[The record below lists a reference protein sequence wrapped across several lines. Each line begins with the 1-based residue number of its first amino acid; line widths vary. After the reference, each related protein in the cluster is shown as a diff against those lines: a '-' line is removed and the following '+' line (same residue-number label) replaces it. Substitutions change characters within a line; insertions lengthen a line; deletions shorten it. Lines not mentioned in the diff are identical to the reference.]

1 MCVKEDIMKKLDTI
15 CVQGGYKPKSGEP
28 RVVPIVQS
36 TTYYYEKASEMA
48 DLFDLKADGYFYTR
62 LANPTVDAFEKK
74 LTELDGGAFAIA
86 TASGMSATLLAVL
99 NVAGA
104 GDNIVASRSIY
115 GGTYNLFSVT
125 LPKYGIECRFFDPDD
140 TQENIEKLIDDK
152 TKIVFAET
160 VANPTIV
167 VLDFAKISA
176 IAKKHKVLFMVDNTL
191 VTPVLCRPLDFGANI
206 VIYSSSKYLDGH
218 AVALGGCIVDGG
230 NFDFNST
237 DRYEEFLKPD
247 DSYHGLVYAS
257 LGKTAFGVKC
267 RVQMMRDLGAI
278 MSPENAFLT
287 NLGMETLAL
296 RMERHCA
303 NAKKVAEFLSKH
315 PKVEWILHPS
325 LKDNKYHDLAN
336 KYMPN
341 GQGGMMSFGVKGG
354 SEKASKFMEA
364 LEMIA
369 IVTHVAD
376 ARSCVLHPASTT
388 HRQLSSA
395 DLEAIGIKDNL
406 IRLSVGIENADD
418 IIEDIRQAL
427 DRI

>member
-1 MCVKEDIMKKLDTI
+1 MKKLDTI

-48 DLFDLKADGYFYTR
+48 DLFDLKSEGYFYTR

-74 LTELDGGAFAIA
+74 LTELDGGVLGIA
-86 TASGMSATLLAVL
+86 TASGMSATLLAIL

-104 GDNIVASRSIY
+104 GDNIVASRAIY
-115 GGTYNLFSVT
+115 GGSYNLFSVT
-125 LPKYGIECRFFDPDD
+125 LPKYGIQCRFFDPDD
-140 TQENIEKLIDDK
+140 SAQSIEKLIDDR
-152 TKIVFAET
+152 TRVIFAET
-160 VANPTIV
+160 IANPTIV
-167 VLDFAKISA
+167 ILDFDKISA

-230 NFDFNST
+230 NFDFNAT
-237 DRYEEFLKPD
+237 NRYEEFLKPD
-247 DSYHGLVYAS
+247 ESYHGLVYAS

-296 RMERHCA
+296 RMERHSK
-303 NAKKVAEFLSKH
+303 NAKKVAEFLANH

-325 LKDNKYHDLAN
+325 LEDNKYHDLAK

-341 GQGGMMSFGVKGG
+341 GQGGMMSFGVAGG

-364 LEMIA
+364 LKMLA

-376 ARSCVLHPASTT
+376 SRSCVLHPASTT

-418 IIEDIRQAL
+418 IIEDIKQAL
-427 DRI
+427 EQI

>member
-1 MCVKEDIMKKLDTI
+1 MKKLDTI

-36 TTYYYEKASEMA
+36 TTYYYEKAGEMA
-48 DLFDLKADGYFYTR
+48 DLFDLKSEGYFYTR

-74 LTELDGGAFAIA
+74 LTELDGGVLGIA
-86 TASGMSATLLAVL
+86 TASGMSATLLAIL
-99 NVAGA
+99 NIAGA
-104 GDNIVASRSIY
+104 GDNIVASRAIY
-115 GGTYNLFSVT
+115 GGSYNLFSVT
-125 LPKYGIECRFFDPDD
+125 LPKYGIQCRFFDPDD
-140 TQENIEKLIDDK
+140 SQEDIEKLVDDK
-152 TKIVFAET
+152 TRAIFAET
-160 VANPTIV
+160 IANPTIV
-167 VLDFAKISA
+167 VLDFEKLSN

-230 NFDFNST
+230 NFDFTATN
-237 DRYEEFLKPD
+237 RYEEFLKPD
-247 DSYHGLVYAS
+247 ESYHGLVYAS

-296 RMERHCA
+296 RMERHSE
-303 NAKKVAEFLSKH
+303 NARKVAEYLSKH

-325 LKDNKYHDLAN
+325 LKENKYYDLAN
-336 KYMPN
+336 KYMPK

-364 LEMIA
+364 LKMIA

-376 ARSCVLHPASTT
+376 SRSCVLHPASTT

-418 IIEDIRQAL
+418 IIEDIEQAL
-427 DRI
+427 AQI

>member
-1 MCVKEDIMKKLDTI
+1 MKKLDTI

-36 TTYYYEKASEMA
+36 TTYYYEKAGEMA
-48 DLFDLKADGYFYTR
+48 DLFDLKSEGYFYTR

-74 LTELDGGAFAIA
+74 LAELDGGVLGIA
-86 TASGMSATLLAVL
+86 TASGMSATLLAIL
-99 NVAGA
+99 NIAGA
-104 GDNIVASRSIY
+104 GDNLVVSRAIY
-115 GGTYNLFSVT
+115 GGSYNLFSVT

-140 TQENIEKLIDDK
+140 CAEDIEKLVDDK
-152 TKIVFAET
+152 TKVIFAET
-160 VANPTIV
+160 IANPTIV
-167 VLDFAKISA
+167 VLDFEKLAH

-191 VTPVLCRPLDFGANI
+191 VTPVLCRPLDFGANV

-218 AVALGGCIVDGG
+218 AVALGGCIIDGG
-230 NFDFNST
+230 NFDFKST
-237 DRYEEFLKPD
+237 NRYEEFLRPD
-247 DSYHGLVYAS
+247 ESYHGLVYAD

-296 RMERHCA
+296 RMERHCQ
-303 NAKKVAEFLSKH
+303 NAKKVAEFLSNH
-315 PKVEWILHPS
+315 PKVEWVLHPS
-325 LKDNKYHDLAN
+325 LTDNKYHALAN

-354 SEKASKFMEA
+354 CEKASKFMEG

-376 ARSCVLHPASTT
+376 SRSCVLHPASTT

-406 IRLSVGIENADD
+406 VRLSVGIENSDD
-418 IIEDIRQAL
+418 IIEDLKRAL
-427 DRI
+427 DRV

>member
-1 MCVKEDIMKKLDTI
+1 MKKLDTI

-48 DLFDLKADGYFYTR
+48 DLFDLKSEGYFYTR

-74 LTELDGGAFAIA
+74 LTELDGGVLGIA
-86 TASGMSATLLAVL
+86 TASGMSATLLAIL

-104 GDNIVASRSIY
+104 GDNIVASRAIY
-115 GGTYNLFSVT
+115 GGSYNLFSVT
-125 LPKYGIECRFFDPDD
+125 LPKYGIQCRFFDPDD
-140 TQENIEKLIDDK
+140 SEQSIEKLIDGR
-152 TKIVFAET
+152 TRVIFAET
-160 VANPTIV
+160 IANPTIV
-167 VLDFAKISA
+167 ILDFDKISA

-230 NFDFNST
+230 NFDFNAT
-237 DRYEEFLKPD
+237 NRYEEFLKPD
-247 DSYHGLVYAS
+247 ESYHGLVYAS

-296 RMERHCA
+296 RMERHSE
-303 NAKKVAEFLSKH
+303 NAKKVAEFLANH

-325 LKDNKYHDLAN
+325 LEDNKYHDLAK

-341 GQGGMMSFGVKGG
+341 GQGGMMSFGVAGG

-364 LEMIA
+364 LKMLA

-376 ARSCVLHPASTT
+376 SRSCVLHPASTT

-418 IIEDIRQAL
+418 IIEDIKQAL
-427 DRI
+427 EQI